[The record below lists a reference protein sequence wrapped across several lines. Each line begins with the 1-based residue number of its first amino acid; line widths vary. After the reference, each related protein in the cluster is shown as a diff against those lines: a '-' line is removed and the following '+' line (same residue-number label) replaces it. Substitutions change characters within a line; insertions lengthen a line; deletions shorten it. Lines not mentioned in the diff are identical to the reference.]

1 MRKIVI
7 HLNDDVVGIS
17 IDDNASDKEI
27 KERVIEE
34 VLDRIAYDYEEVD
47 EWPRVCTLCEWHDD
61 RLNEDVKGCN
71 DLQNYEWSTLRQRTR
86 MEYLTKDY
94 GNLGRI

>member
-27 KERVIEE
+27 KERVLEE
-34 VLDRIAYDYEEVD
+34 VIDRIAYDYEEVD
-47 EWPRVCTLCEWHDD
+47 EWPRVCTLC
-61 RLNEDVKGCN
+61 
-71 DLQNYEWSTLRQRTR
+71 SLRVV
-86 MEYLTKDY
+86 
-94 GNLGRI
+94 

>member
-7 HLNDDVVGIS
+7 HLNDDVVGIA

-27 KERVIEE
+27 KEQVLEE

-47 EWPRVCTLCEWHDD
+47 EWPRVCTLCEWYVD
-61 RLNEDVKGCN
+61 RIRFCLNKDLVTCN
-71 DLQNYEWSTLRQRTR
+71 DAQDCEKWEAKEEYE
-86 MEYLTKDY
+86 
-94 GNLGRI
+94 